1 MPKRSDASTDG
12 GLLPCLVHQ
21 RRGPEKPTWR
31 CRDRLWL
38 SFAWLAPSN
47 RGAFNSTH
55 IHGTCVPVEEPS
67 TASTTDSCTATKL
80 GRRTTFVATC
90 WAALG
95 TSKVIPRQ
103 ALSIWTS

>member
-67 TASTTDSCTATKL
+67 TASREECLAQAGTVEVHFFYD
-80 GRRTTFVATC
+80 GRSGPPPPA
-90 WAALG
+90 
-95 TSKVIPRQ
+95 PRR
-103 ALSIWTS
+103 